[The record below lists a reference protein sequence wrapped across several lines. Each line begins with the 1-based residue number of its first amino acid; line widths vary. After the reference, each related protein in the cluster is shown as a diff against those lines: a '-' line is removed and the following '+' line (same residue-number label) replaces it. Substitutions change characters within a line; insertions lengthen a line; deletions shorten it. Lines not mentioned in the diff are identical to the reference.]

1 LQPEES
7 SPQNFPLV
15 GVSVTCFPASDAVKF
30 LNQSNKYPAV
40 KNSVDAFAPASYEK
54 IPGGRTMR
62 PKRTI
67 LCVDDNEQALSIRK
81 LMLETRGYRVLA
93 CSNGQQ
99 ALDAFMQGGV
109 DLVLSDLQMP
119 GLDGAE
125 LVDKIKNI
133 SACTPA
139 ILFSGKTRFYE
150 KDTRADLFL
159 PKGMYAPIELL
170 ERIRVM
176 LVKKRGPKRL
186 TPSEP
191 VRMSVAS

>member
-1 LQPEES
+1 
-7 SPQNFPLV
+7 
-15 GVSVTCFPASDAVKF
+15 
-30 LNQSNKYPAV
+30 
-40 KNSVDAFAPASYEK
+40 
-54 IPGGRTMR
+54 MR

-81 LMLETRGYRVLA
+81 LMLETRGYRVVA
-93 CSNGQQ
+93 CSNGYQ
-99 ALDAFMQGGV
+99 ALEAFKQGGI

-125 LVDKIKNI
+125 LVGKIKDL
-133 SACTPA
+133 SAATPA

-150 KDTRADLFL
+150 KETRADLFL

-176 LVKKRGPKRL
+176 LVKKRGPKRM
-186 TPSEP
+186 TPAEP
-191 VRMSVAS
+191 PRMPIAS

>member
-1 LQPEES
+1 
-7 SPQNFPLV
+7 
-15 GVSVTCFPASDAVKF
+15 
-30 LNQSNKYPAV
+30 
-40 KNSVDAFAPASYEK
+40 
-54 IPGGRTMR
+54 MR

-93 CSNGQQ
+93 CSNGHQ
-99 ALDAFMQGGV
+99 ALETFKQGGV

-125 LVDKIKNI
+125 LVDKIKDI
-133 SACTPA
+133 SATTPA
-139 ILFSGKTRFYE
+139 IIFSGKTRFYE
-150 KDTRADLFL
+150 KETRADLFL

-176 LVKKRGPKRL
+176 LVKKRGPKRM
-186 TPSEP
+186 TPVEP
-191 VRMSVAS
+191 PRMSIAS

>member
-1 LQPEES
+1 
-7 SPQNFPLV
+7 
-15 GVSVTCFPASDAVKF
+15 
-30 LNQSNKYPAV
+30 
-40 KNSVDAFAPASYEK
+40 
-54 IPGGRTMR
+54 MR

-93 CSNGQQ
+93 CNNGHQ
-99 ALDAFMQGGV
+99 ALEAFKQGGV

-125 LVDKIKNI
+125 LVGKIKEL
-133 SACTPA
+133 SATTPA
-139 ILFSGKTRFYE
+139 IIFSGKTRFYE
-150 KDTRADLFL
+150 KETRADLFL

-176 LVKKRGPKRL
+176 LVKKRGPKRT
-186 TPSEP
+186 TPAEP
-191 VRMSVAS
+191 QRMSMAS

>member
-1 LQPEES
+1 
-7 SPQNFPLV
+7 
-15 GVSVTCFPASDAVKF
+15 
-30 LNQSNKYPAV
+30 
-40 KNSVDAFAPASYEK
+40 
-54 IPGGRTMR
+54 MR

-93 CSNGQQ
+93 CSNGHH
-99 ALDAFMQGGV
+99 ALELFKQGGV

-125 LVDKIKNI
+125 LVQKIKEI
-133 SACTPA
+133 SSDTPA
-139 ILFSGKTRFYE
+139 ILFSGKIRVYE
-150 KDTRADLFL
+150 KDMRADIFL

-176 LVKKRGPKRL
+176 LVKKRGPKRVN
-186 TPSEP
+186 TIAPG
-191 VRMSVAS
+191 RMPVAS